1 MFNVSVEGITLQV
14 EDVERSLAFYTKI
27 PDSHIVAHRPGQF
40 ALVQL
45 GKGRIGLLNR
55 KYGGPSHIEI
65 ETRNIDGLYERL
77 RELGIASQEPPSRK
91 PWDAVRDFVITDP
104 DGNVLEFGE
113 AHTDRKA

>member
-1 MFNVSVEGITLQV
+1 MFSISVEGITLQV
-14 EDVERSLAFYTKI
+14 EDVERSLVFYTKI
-27 PDSHIVAHRPGQF
+27 PEAQVVAHRQGQF

-65 ETRNIDGLYERL
+65 ETSNIDGLYARL
-77 RELGIASQEPPSRK
+77 QELGIDAGEPPSRK

-113 AHTDRKA
+113 VHAD

>member
-14 EDVERSLAFYTKI
+14 EDVERSLMFYTKI
-27 PDSHIVAHRPGQF
+27 PDAQVVVHRPRQF

-65 ETRNIDGLYERL
+65 ETSNIDGLYARL
-77 RELGIASQEPPSRK
+77 QELGINAGEPPSRK
-91 PWDAVRDFVITDP
+91 PWDAARDFLITDP

-113 AHTDRKA
+113 AHAD